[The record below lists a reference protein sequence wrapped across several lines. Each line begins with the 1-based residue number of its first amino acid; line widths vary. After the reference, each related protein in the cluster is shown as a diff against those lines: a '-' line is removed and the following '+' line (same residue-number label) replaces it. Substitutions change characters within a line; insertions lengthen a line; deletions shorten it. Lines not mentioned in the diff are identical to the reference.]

1 MDRRSFAACPR
12 WVASARPFAVAA
24 ALGLC
29 LLLQAPWLRAEPDCP
44 PLQPGFPRGLQ
55 VRTAIGTGFFL
66 GEVGRY
72 SRPGLSVVLAADY
85 EIFSFL
91 ALEAEYR
98 LGLNATAQP
107 EPPAPGNFTTQA
119 ATAGLRL
126 ALPLGRFD
134 LFLRG
139 GAGLLWSG
147 PDILVRVPDFD
158 GKTRVGWMGGLG
170 FLYHTPR
177 PRVFLGLEASCLGGV
192 GFPGYYLSV
201 NAVLGATLL

>member
-1 MDRRSFAACPR
+1 MDRLRFALVRRA
-12 WVASARPFAVAA
+12 ATARPFAVAA
-24 ALGLC
+24 ALGLS
-29 LLLQAPWLRAEPDCP
+29 LLLQLPCHGAEPECP

-91 ALEAEYR
+91 AVEAEYR

-126 ALPLGRFD
+126 ALPLSRFD

-139 GAGLLWSG
+139 GVGLLWSG
-147 PDILVRVPDFD
+147 PDILVRVSDFD
-158 GKTRVGWMGGLG
+158 ASVRLGWTGGLG
-170 FLYHTPR
+170 VLYHTPR
-177 PRVFLGLEASCLGGV
+177 PRLFVGLDASCLGGV
-192 GFPGYYLSV
+192 GFPGYYFSV
-201 NAVLGATLL
+201 NVFLGATLL